1 MCIRDSPNAEFK
13 VYAAASTDEMPAEL
27 LSYTN
32 ATGASMGKHIS
43 VQGNVK
49 GDAIVTAV
57 IYTWN
62 GAVCKFLRWVITG
75 GVPAK
80 PQMISVTGAT
90 AGWNGNGH
98 ADVEAYSA
106 NPDDPYFLAYYSAN
120 ALYRVDA
127 TGAVTHKIAT
137 ATWGANSNYNC
148 VDVCTFNNAKYA
160 AIYEGAHFTYGEFK
174 AYMFDVTTPD
184 QMTGACD
191 TSPSKVFVSNEYKP
205 AGAVVNAAG
214 DVLMTASADGYKMN
228 LYYTDAN
235 TNALVAWE
243 FDCIDK

>member
-1 MCIRDSPNAEFK
+1 MR
-13 VYAAASTDEMPAEL
+13 
-27 LSYTN
+27 
-32 ATGASMGKHIS
+32 
-43 VQGNVK
+43 
-49 GDAIVTAV
+49 
-57 IYTWN
+57 
-62 GAVCKFLRWVITG
+62 R
-75 GVPAK
+75 
-80 PQMISVTGAT
+80 
-90 AGWNGNGH
+90 
-98 ADVEAYSA
+98 
-106 NPDDPYFLAYYSAN
+106 
-120 ALYRVDA
+120 
-127 TGAVTHKIAT
+127 
-137 ATWGANSNYNC
+137 
-148 VDVCTFNNAKYA
+148 
-160 AIYEGAHFTYGEFK
+160 IYEGAHFTYGEFK

>member
-1 MCIRDSPNAEFK
+1 MWARYGHHKSFQGWYLSQEISRRTKNMSRIYAEVGRHAK
-13 VYAAASTDEMPAEL
+13 
-27 LSYTN
+27 
-32 ATGASMGKHIS
+32 
-43 VQGNVK
+43 
-49 GDAIVTAV
+49 AV
-57 IYTWN
+57 S
-62 GAVCKFLRWVITG
+62 G
-75 GVPAK
+75 GLK
-80 PQMISVTGAT
+80 TMIS
-90 AGWNGNGH
+90 
-98 ADVEAYSA
+98 
-106 NPDDPYFLAYYSAN
+106 PYILS
-120 ALYRVDA
+120 LI
-127 TGAVTHKIAT
+127 HIL
-137 ATWGANSNYNC
+137 
-148 VDVCTFNNAKYA
+148 CTFNNAKYA

>member
-1 MCIRDSPNAEFK
+1 MLFRS
-13 VYAAASTDEMPAEL
+13 
-27 LSYTN
+27 
-32 ATGASMGKHIS
+32 
-43 VQGNVK
+43 
-49 GDAIVTAV
+49 
-57 IYTWN
+57 
-62 GAVCKFLRWVITG
+62 
-75 GVPAK
+75 
-80 PQMISVTGAT
+80 
-90 AGWNGNGH
+90 
-98 ADVEAYSA
+98 

>member
-1 MCIRDSPNAEFK
+1 M
-13 VYAAASTDEMPAEL
+13 
-27 LSYTN
+27 
-32 ATGASMGKHIS
+32 
-43 VQGNVK
+43 K

-184 QMTGACD
+184 QMTGACRGGGQCGRRRAD
-191 TSPSKVFVSNEYKP
+191 DGIGRRIQDESLLYGRQYQCAGRLGVRLYRQVTPLLP
-205 AGAVVNAAG
+205 AS
-214 DVLMTASADGYKMN
+214 L
-228 LYYTDAN
+228 
-235 TNALVAWE
+235 
-243 FDCIDK
+243 

>member
-1 MCIRDSPNAEFK
+1 MLSTGADKFLFNRATGDFLGTHDMKGVAADGGMTSDDAGNILYANLANPNAEFK

-106 NPDDPYFLAYYSAN
+106 NPDDPCL
-120 ALYRVDA
+120 LQCQC
-127 TGAVTHKIAT
+127 AVSCRCD
-137 ATWGANSNYNC
+137 GRCNSQ
-148 VDVCTFNNAKYA
+148 DR
-160 AIYEGAHFTYGEFK
+160 H
-174 AYMFDVTTPD
+174 
-184 QMTGACD
+184 CD
-191 TSPSKVFVSNEYKP
+191 MGRQLQLQLCGCMYVQ
-205 AGAVVNAAG
+205 
-214 DVLMTASADGYKMN
+214 
-228 LYYTDAN
+228 
-235 TNALVAWE
+235 
-243 FDCIDK
+243 

>member
-1 MCIRDSPNAEFK
+1 MRQ
-13 VYAAASTDEMPAEL
+13 ASTDEMPAEL

-98 ADVEAYSA
+98 ARRGGLFGQSRRSLLPCLLQCQCAVSCRCD
-106 NPDDPYFLAYYSAN
+106 
-120 ALYRVDA
+120 
-127 TGAVTHKIAT
+127 GAVTHKIAT

-184 QMTGACD
+184 QMTVRATRRRRRSSYRTN
-191 TSPSKVFVSNEYKP
+191 TSLPGRWSMRP
-205 AGAVVNAAG
+205 A
-214 DVLMTASADGYKMN
+214 TY
-228 LYYTDAN
+228 
-235 TNALVAWE
+235 
-243 FDCIDK
+243 